1 MKASPSTRT
10 AKGRSQVLLQ
20 KNKHVYTPT
29 LARRYHGFCPWKE
42 RPNGGPLPEIDRI
55 IVDEHISS
63 CSDCCGASLKG
74 DGKGDEVICT
84 RCFFNNFIMKRRP
97 CLLRLVKSQNQGDR
111 RTEYSLADCRALR
124 YWKDLD
130 YLDQAAGDE
139 TIDVE
144 VRDTKVPDSFGA
156 DFYRFIV
163 FGRFIYRMDSEL
175 LRVGRRAVAC
185 GTPTVPDRIEWN
197 CCASAGRGQYKQLGF
212 REVLKRLREGDTSLY
227 VSTQRI
233 ASDKYGTVNIFG

>member
-10 AKGRSQVLLQ
+10 AKGRSHVVLQ
-20 KNKHVYTPT
+20 KNKHVYTPS

-42 RPNGGPLPEIDRI
+42 RPNGGALPEIDRI
-55 IVDEHISS
+55 VVDEHISS
-63 CSDCCGASLKG
+63 CNDCCDASLKRNG
-74 DGKGDEVICT
+74 RGDEVICT
-84 RCFFNNFIMKRRP
+84 RCFFNSFIIKRRP
-97 CLLRLVKSQNQGDR
+97 CLLRLVKSQNQDDG

-144 VRDTKVPDSFGA
+144 VRDTKMPDSFGA
-156 DFYRFIV
+156 DFYRFI
-163 FGRFIYRMDSEL
+163 FLADPFT
-175 LRVGRRAVAC
+175 GRRLGALAG
-185 GTPTVPDRIEWN
+185 GTPTVTDGVEWN